1 MLYTLEV
8 EPLLHRLREVLRGL
22 SLSKCESTFVVS
34 AYADDIIVIVKEQN
48 DVEILMQTLEDFKML
63 SAAKFNWEKSEAVLV
78 GEWITAPLNFQ
89 LGSVGKEMG

>member
-1 MLYTLEV
+1 MQRGVRQGCSLSGMLYTLAV
-8 EPLLHRLREVLRGL
+8 EPLLHRLREFLRGL

-63 SAAKFNWEKSEAVLV
+63 SAAKVNWEKSEAVLV
-78 GEWITAPLNFQ
+78 VNG
-89 LGSVGKEMG
+89 